1 MGRLMEKKVDCQSS
15 KLSKYKGFM
24 FVNTTSAQFNS
35 LKNQSYLNF
44 RSKFLFE
51 IDFFNFL
58 VPKPRFKISFFILR
72 LDNDKEGIEANSLKW
87 TETSQEVIR
96 SLAPNKVFNLTITGI
111 GCKEDNMQS
120 TSSIVVKTETFSN
133 GVIAF
138 ADTKKIN
145 LTIGEYLQFTKYI
158 LNDTIRQ

>member
-1 MGRLMEKKVDCQSS
+1 
-15 KLSKYKGFM
+15 
-24 FVNTTSAQFNS
+24 
-35 LKNQSYLNF
+35 
-44 RSKFLFE
+44 
-51 IDFFNFL
+51 
-58 VPKPRFKISFFILR
+58 VPKPRFKILFFILR

-87 TETSQEVIR
+87 TETSQEIIR
-96 SLAPNKVFNLTITGI
+96 SLAPNKFFNLIITGI

-145 LTIGEYLQFTKYI
+145 LTIGEYLQYTF
-158 LNDTIRQ
+158 